1 MSNGGP
7 GTQWGPGGGPA
18 SPAQLIGNNIDKKAK
33 NQALRNV
40 YEKATGK
47 SAAPGHG
54 PANLIRSF
62 AGITSPKGAE
72 GGKRKTRRLHKK
84 SKKTRGRR

>member
-1 MSNGGP
+1 MGY
-7 GTQWGPGGGPA
+7 GPGGGPA
-18 SPAQLIGNNIDKKAK
+18 SPAQMISDVIAKKAK
-33 NQALRNV
+33 NQAIRNV
-40 YEKATGK
+40 YEKATGQ

-62 AGITSPKGAE
+62 AGITLPKGAQ